1 MLSQVE
7 MDHGTKDPKTGD
19 ELTYEVSLKQGV
31 QEEEGEEKED
41 TVFSEEE
48 QRLVKESVRRMHE
61 RLLSKKRRRA
71 SKKRQRN
78 QQNIGGGQRL
88 RKGLRG
94 RSGRFE
100 GQGLMGIRRLGLPV
114 QDQGY
119 RLINQVLLD

>member
-1 MLSQVE
+1 

-19 ELTYEVSLKQGV
+19 ELTYEVSLNQGV
-31 QEEEGEEKED
+31 QEEEEGEEKED

-61 RLLSKKRRRA
+61 RLLSKKKRRA
-71 SKKRQRN
+71 SIKRQRN

-100 GQGLMGIRRLGLPV
+100 GQGLVGIRRVGLPV

-119 RLINQVLLD
+119 RPINQVLLD